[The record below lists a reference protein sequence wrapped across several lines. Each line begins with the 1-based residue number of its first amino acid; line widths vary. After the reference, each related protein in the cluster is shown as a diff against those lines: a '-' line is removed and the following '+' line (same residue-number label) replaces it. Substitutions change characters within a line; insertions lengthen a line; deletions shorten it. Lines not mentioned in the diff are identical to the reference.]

1 LHFHFAEQKLDCVFV
16 RHIGPFAWLGYCFAP
31 NKKAPDCP
39 GVKRLAIQGFNFF
52 MGLAGS
58 SVRRLFIYVN

>member
-1 LHFHFAEQKLDCVFV
+1 VFV

-58 SVRRLFIYVN
+58 SGRRLFIYVN